1 MKYYGKKGTVLELA
15 EHNLKFLDN
24 GGTSN
29 IYKIDD
35 ETLLKRYYTYA
46 SSEVRI
52 NEELFEYL
60 RRLNSK
66 HIVTIHELL
75 KDELGIDIIGYLM
88 QYIKAEYID
97 YLDSDKD
104 LFLTHIEEIERVVD
118 ELTKLKIRVMDLK
131 HTNVITQEKGLT
143 IIDPDKYRVVEYEP
157 FYANK
162 DQVLYLA
169 YSLLNFGKSK
179 LDSELDR
186 LKLLT
191 IRKQV
196 IFDENTN
203 ITSEL
208 RKVLSKSRKPIDILR
223 RAE

>member
-15 EHNLKFLDN
+15 ERNLKFLDN

-29 IYKIDD
+29 IYRIDD

-52 NEELFEYL
+52 NEELFESL
-60 RRLNSK
+60 RTLNSK
-66 HIVTIHELL
+66 HIVRIHELL

-88 QYIKAEYID
+88 QYIEAEYID

-131 HTNVITQEKGLT
+131 HTNVITQEKGLI

-208 RKVLSKSRKPIDILR
+208 SKVLSKSRKPIDILK

>member
-15 EHNLKFLDN
+15 ERNLKFLDN

-29 IYKIDD
+29 IYRIDD

-52 NEELFEYL
+52 NEELFECL
-60 RRLNSK
+60 RTLNSK

-208 RKVLSKSRKPIDILR
+208 SKVLSKSRKPIDILR

>member
-29 IYKIDD
+29 IYRIDD

-88 QYIKAEYID
+88 QYIEAEYID

-131 HTNVITQEKGLT
+131 HTNVITQEKGLI

-196 IFDENTN
+196 VFDENTN

-208 RKVLSKSRKPIDILR
+208 SKVLSKSRKPIDILR

>member
-29 IYKIDD
+29 IYRIDD

-88 QYIKAEYID
+88 QYIEAEYID

-131 HTNVITQEKGLT
+131 HTNVITQEKGLI

-208 RKVLSKSRKPIDILR
+208 SKVLSKSRKPIDILR

>member
-15 EHNLKFLDN
+15 ENKLRFLDN

-52 NEELFEYL
+52 NEELFESL
-60 RRLNSK
+60 RTLNSK

-75 KDELGIDIIGYLM
+75 KDELGIDVIGYLM
-88 QYIKAEYID
+88 QYIEAEYID

-131 HTNVITQEKGLT
+131 HTNVITQEKGLI

-208 RKVLSKSRKPIDILR
+208 SKVLSKSRKPIDILR

>member
-1 MKYYGKKGTVLELA
+1 
-15 EHNLKFLDN
+15 
-24 GGTSN
+24 
-29 IYKIDD
+29 
-35 ETLLKRYYTYA
+35 
-46 SSEVRI
+46 
-52 NEELFEYL
+52 
-60 RRLNSK
+60 
-66 HIVTIHELL
+66 
-75 KDELGIDIIGYLM
+75 
-88 QYIKAEYID
+88 
-97 YLDSDKD
+97 
-104 LFLTHIEEIERVVD
+104 
-118 ELTKLKIRVMDLK
+118 MDLK
-131 HTNVITQEKGLT
+131 HTNVITQQKGLT

-208 RKVLSKSRKPIDILR
+208 SKVLSKSRKPIDILR

>member
-15 EHNLKFLDN
+15 ERNLKFLDN

-29 IYKIDD
+29 IYRIDD
-35 ETLLKRYYTYA
+35 ETLLKRYYPYA

-52 NEELFEYL
+52 NEELFECL
-60 RRLNSK
+60 RKLNSK

-131 HTNVITQEKGLT
+131 HTNVITQEKGLI

-208 RKVLSKSRKPIDILR
+208 SKVLSKSRKPIDILR